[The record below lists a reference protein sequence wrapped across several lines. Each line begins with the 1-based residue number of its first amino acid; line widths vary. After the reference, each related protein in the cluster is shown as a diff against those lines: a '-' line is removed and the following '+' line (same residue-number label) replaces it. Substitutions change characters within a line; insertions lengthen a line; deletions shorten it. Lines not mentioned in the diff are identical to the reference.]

1 MAILLYS
8 LSLIS
13 LILNLGDIH
22 CQYFYRNTLTQTL
35 VHPNTADL
43 PSHVSLEYPVTATP
57 YYFASDLKGR
67 AFMLKL
73 TESAGTYTSTQVG
86 AGIFCTG
93 TAANGKKEH

>member
-13 LILNLGDIH
+13 FLLNLRNIH

-35 VHPNTADL
+35 VHPSTANT
-43 PSHVSLEYPVTATP
+43 PTYISLEYPVTATP
-57 YYFASDLKGR
+57 YYFAADYDGK

-73 TESAGTYTSTQVG
+73 TANGGVYSSMQIST
-86 AGIFCTG
+86 GIFCTG
-93 TAANGKKEH
+93 SGFNSKNEH